1 MEKRYDQ
8 NGHHA
13 ARILLIEGEKAIRD
27 TVEIALIAEG
37 LEVISFSN
45 GQAAWEELYLAAAA
59 TRNDRKQFPFH
70 LIILDM
76 ILPGINGLDI
86 CRFVRAQRNP
96 VPILII
102 SSRGSEDDKIL
113 GLETG
118 ADDYL
123 IKPFNLRE
131 LVARCRCL
139 LRSHFRYL
147 LQPVMLSFGDISLY
161 PEEYRVEIRGRHI
174 SLPLQEFR
182 ILQVFLNRPQQILS
196 QAELIQH
203 IWGNDR
209 EIHPKTL
216 RAYIERLRK
225 KIESNPKAPQYIRTA
240 RGKGYCLGD
249 VQQNGKVN
257 TLSV

>member
-8 NGHHA
+8 NGLLTA
-13 ARILLIEGEKAIRD
+13 QVLLIESEEAIRNP
-27 TVEIALIAEG
+27 VKLALIAEG

-45 GQAAWEELYLAAAA
+45 GQAAWEELYLATLA
-59 TRNDRKQFPFH
+59 TRNNRKLFPFH
-70 LIILDM
+70 LIVLDTV
-76 ILPGINGLDI
+76 LPGMSGLDI
-86 CRFVRAQRNP
+86 CRFVRACRNP
-96 VPILII
+96 IPILIV
-102 SSRGSEDDKIL
+102 SAKASEDDKVL

-139 LRSHFRYL
+139 LRSHLRYL
-147 LQPVMLSFGDISLY
+147 LQPDMLSFGDINLY
-161 PEEYRVEIRGRHI
+161 PEEYRVEIRGQHI

-182 ILQVFLNRPQQILS
+182 ILQAFLNRPQQILS
-196 QAELIQH
+196 QSELIKH
-203 IWGNDR
+203 AWGNDR
-209 EIHPKTL
+209 NIHPKTL

-225 KIESNPKAPQYIRTA
+225 KIESNPKSPQYIRTA

-249 VQQNGKVN
+249 IYANDRTAK
-257 TLSV
+257 S